1 MTNANDIRIAE
12 AVEPKPDLL
21 GGGGMAQALLDSIDG
36 FPWVSKSGC
45 WILEFVGKEPGK
57 WVARPFDSA
66 PSWESDGIILEWVQG
81 QDDFFIQAI
90 ADEVERLIVKRE
102 GIFPVINNTLRMYL
116 TYGKKGDYATALL
129 AVLEASGE

>member
-1 MTNANDIRIAE
+1 MTKNDIRTHKDDVAVAE
-12 AVEPKPDLL
+12 IVLGKPNDRGYPGWGWAYPK
-21 GGGGMAQALLDSIDG
+21 
-36 FPWVSKSGC
+36 
-45 WILEFVGKEPGK
+45 FV
-57 WVARPFDSA
+57 SA

-102 GIFPVINNTLRMYL
+102 GIFPAINNTLRLYL

-129 AVLEASGE
+129 AVLKDKGDG